1 MTTDVD
7 IAWAEYGV
15 AVILTHFAMKNENED
30 RGTHVAMVE
39 QRVARVRLTE
49 AIIAEHEDDT

>member
-1 MTTDVD
+1 M
-7 IAWAEYGV
+7 